1 LTVSGMIC
9 SASWETLALLEK
21 VRLSGL
27 CSRIF
32 WKLGNEKVVN
42 SLPPTVL
49 VDVAAWERTEG
60 RAQTRRS
67 ARMAVV
73 PWPRRGFLIWAEF
86 AGAKR
91 QRRGW

>member
-1 LTVSGMIC
+1 
-9 SASWETLALLEK
+9 
-21 VRLSGL
+21 
-27 CSRIF
+27 
-32 WKLGNEKVVN
+32 VVN